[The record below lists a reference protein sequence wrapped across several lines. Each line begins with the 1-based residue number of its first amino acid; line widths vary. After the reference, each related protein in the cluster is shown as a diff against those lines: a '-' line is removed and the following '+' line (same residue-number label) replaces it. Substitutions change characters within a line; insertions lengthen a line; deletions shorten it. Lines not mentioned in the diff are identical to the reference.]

1 MASPEGQRPGTGKKK
16 PGKVSARPLR
26 PANLD
31 SPNIVSS
38 KARIE
43 QEAAYR
49 ASPKGRAEQKE
60 LRRKSDALARQTARA
75 KALKT
80 AQAKERRAEARR
92 VSRKA
97 ARYRASP
104 EGIAEATRKAEA
116 LRERAEA
123 LRERAEAL
131 RERAEAARLWS
142 ESERARSDAEIAAYI
157 ASPEGLAAAEA
168 VRKGFAAAAELKA
181 ALNTKRWRDEASYE
195 ERMRAEARKVAAYK
209 ASPEGL
215 AQALRESERELS
227 LKEMHEATLKKLS
240 RINRPSSG

>member
-123 LRERAEAL
+123 LRERAEA
-131 RERAEAARLWS
+131 ARLWS

-168 VRKGFAAAAELKA
+168 VRQGFAAAAELKA

-227 LKEMHEATLKKLS
+227 LKEMHEATLEKLS

>member
-1 MASPEGQRPGTGKKK
+1 M
-16 PGKVSARPLR
+16 
-26 PANLD
+26 D

-123 LRERAEAL
+123 
-131 RERAEAARLWS
+131 ARLWS

-168 VRKGFAAAAELKA
+168 VRQGFAAAAELKA

-227 LKEMHEATLKKLS
+227 LKEMHEATLEKLS

>member
-1 MASPEGQRPGTGKKK
+1 M
-16 PGKVSARPLR
+16 
-26 PANLD
+26 D

-123 LRERAEAL
+123 LRERAEA
-131 RERAEAARLWS
+131 ARLWS

-168 VRKGFAAAAELKA
+168 VRQGFAAAAELKA

-227 LKEMHEATLKKLS
+227 LKEMHEATLEKLS

>member
-123 LRERAEAL
+123 LRERAEA
-131 RERAEAARLWS
+131 ARLWS

-195 ERMRAEARKVAAYK
+195 ERMRAEARMVAAYK

-227 LKEMHEATLKKLS
+227 LKEMHEATLEKLS